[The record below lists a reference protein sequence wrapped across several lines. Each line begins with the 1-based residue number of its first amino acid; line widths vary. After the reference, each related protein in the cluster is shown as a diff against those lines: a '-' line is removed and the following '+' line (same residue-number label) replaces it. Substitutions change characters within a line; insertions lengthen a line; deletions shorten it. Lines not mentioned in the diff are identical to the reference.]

1 MKKSILKHVYGALL
15 LPMLFAAI
23 GCSNDSD
30 EPIQPTIPSQGKEM
44 FLQVSME
51 DNKKPSS
58 RVSYHDDKVGGVNTL
73 LWEEGDKI
81 KVVGMDG
88 NTYKGEKEFALVDGK
103 NTKNGKFKGEVI
115 PGAKSYKIYYP
126 STVEVNKDNGSA
138 TLDMNKQQQTGDNDS
153 KHLRN
158 YIFLEGGCN
167 AGGTENVSLDMNSS
181 IMRFDFQDVPKEVGK
196 LKKLLFVVGKRE
208 NADDENSLVNYEHVQ
223 ELDFAE
229 NSVTFSE
236 HKNTLTAYLSFMPN
250 SFKVEDGSVVQMI
263 LFGDQNYQEV
273 VVTASTKTYDP
284 GKRYKITS
292 VPKFKFRS
300 PLEYAAER
308 NLAPIEGEVKPEKAK
323 FAPTDAND
331 VSGFF
336 TRAETEKIFDIN
348 NNTYI
353 SIDNVEYVYPD
364 AKQWCSIIPAPLPG
378 EQNFLIAF
386 KPQNNKMDH
395 IEDVKVGK
403 MRVKTKN
410 DYIYTTESVVYA
422 LRFKDNI
429 NLWRTAWRYRIVE
442 NTEPYTDPALLVNKP
457 KHNKCII
464 IETIYL
470 GPFDSTEAK
479 DIAKES
485 FWNGKTTVK
494 RIFPL
499 SDMRWDD
506 FDLTNPAAI
515 QSLGEIG
522 YWWVKDKK
530 WNVFSRDGNVYT
542 LEDKNWNSDNKNRI
556 SVRPFYY
563 DIFNY

>member
-15 LPMLFAAI
+15 LPMLLAAI

-30 EPIQPTIPSQGKEM
+30 EPTQPTIPSQGKEM

-126 STVEVNKDNGSA
+126 STVKVNETDGSA
-138 TLDMNKQQQTGDNDS
+138 TLDMNKQKQTGDKNSD
-153 KHLRN
+153 HLRN

-167 AGGTENVSLDMNSS
+167 AGGTENVNLKMNSS
-181 IMRFDFQDVPKEVGK
+181 IMKFEFVEVPKEVGK
-196 LKKLLFVVGKRE
+196 LKKLLFVVGKRA
-208 NADDENSLVNYEHVQ
+208 NADDANSLVTYNHVQ
-223 ELDFAE
+223 ELDFAD

-236 HKNTLTAYLSFMPN
+236 HKNTLTAYLSFMPK

-263 LFGDQNYQEV
+263 LFGDQNYQGV
-273 VVTASTKTYDP
+273 VVIATLKEYAS
-284 GKRYKITS
+284 GSRYKITS
-292 VPKFKFRS
+292 SPIFKFRS

-308 NLAPIEGEVKPEKAK
+308 NLAPTNGSFTPADAK

-336 TRAETEKIFDIN
+336 KRRQAESIFGTDENIN
-348 NNTYI
+348 INGDY
-353 SIDNVEYVYPD
+353 YVYPD
-364 AKQWCSIIPAPLPG
+364 AKQWCSILPELLPG
-378 EQNFLIAF
+378 GNNILVAF
-386 KPQNNKMDH
+386 NSQSPKMDY
-395 IEDVKVGK
+395 EEEVKVGK

-410 DYIYTTESVVYA
+410 DYFYPRSGIVYA
-422 LRFKDNI
+422 LRFKDKT
-429 NLWRTAWRYRIVE
+429 NLWRTAWRYRIEE
-442 NTEPYTDPALLVNKP
+442 NKVQYTKLAGKKIPQ
-457 KHNKCII
+457 NKCLV

-470 GPFDSTEAK
+470 GPFDKTKIA
-479 DIAKES
+479 DISKEE

-494 RIFPL
+494 RIFPFSNVSVDGFNMNAPNANL
-499 SDMRWDD
+499 ILQEVGRH
-506 FDLTNPAAI
+506 
-515 QSLGEIG
+515 G
-522 YWWVKDKK
+522 YWWAKDNGWNAYAHQDNAYTIKK
-530 WNVFSRDGNVYT
+530 DQ
-542 LEDKNWNSDNKNRI
+542 EDNLSI
-556 SVRPFYY
+556 RPFYD
-563 DIFNY
+563 DIF

>member
-30 EPIQPTIPSQGKEM
+30 EPTQPTIPSQGKEM

-167 AGGTENVSLDMNSS
+167 AGGTENVNLKMNSS
-181 IMRFDFQDVPKEVGK
+181 IMKFEFAEVPKEVGK

-378 EQNFLIAF
+378 GNNFLIAF
-386 KPQNNKMDH
+386 NPQTPRKDYE
-395 IEDVKVGK
+395 EDVKVGK
-403 MRVKTKN
+403 MHVKAKN
-410 DYIYTTESVVYA
+410 DYLCPKSGVVYA

-429 NLWRTAWRYRIVE
+429 NLWRTAWRYSIVE
-442 NTEPYTDPALLVNKP
+442 NKEPYTILAGKNIPS
-457 KHNKCII
+457 NKCLV

-470 GPFDSTEAK
+470 GPFDNTKIE
-479 DIAKES
+479 DISKEE
-485 FWNGKTTVK
+485 FWEGKTTVK
-494 RIFPL
+494 RIFPF
-499 SDMRWDD
+499 SDERFEG
-506 FDLTNPAAI
+506 FDINDPNAGQALKEV
-515 QSLGEIG
+515 GKHG
-522 YWWVKDKK
+522 YWWVKDEG
-530 WNVFSRDGNVYT
+530 WNVYAHEDNAYTIKKPHGNT
-542 LEDKNWNSDNKNRI
+542 L